1 MKHAL
6 IAAIVVASAALASS
20 ATGRDESTIDL
31 AAARI
36 RSLPGATIASLLSNK
51 VSVEQHGDQIL
62 VHAQSEVD
70 ADRATI
76 WATLSDYDHLA
87 QFIPGMSS
95 SRTISRNGAEA
106 IVEQKGI
113 ATFGPIRRKFTVLL
127 AVRAGPAESI
137 RMSGGGGDFKLYDA
151 RYDIVPL
158 TPHHSRIVYEA
169 TIVPRIPLPSLFS
182 LPIMR
187 SMITSQFDALVDEML
202 RRAENAAMA
211 R

>member
-6 IAAIVVASAALASS
+6 IAAMIFASAAAAS
-20 ATGRDESTIDL
+20 AAMGRDESTIDL
-31 AAARI
+31 AAVR
-36 RSLPGATIASLLSNK
+36 PGPAIALLLSND
-51 VSVEQHGDQIL
+51 VSVQQHGDEIL

-95 SRTISRNGAEA
+95 SRTISRTGAEA

-113 ATFGPIRRKFTVLL
+113 ATFGPIRRRFTVLL
-127 AVRAGPAESI
+127 AVREGPAGSI
-137 RMSGGGGDFKLYDA
+137 RMSRVGGDFKLYDA
-151 RYDIVPL
+151 RYDILPL

-169 TIVPRIPLPSLFS
+169 TIVPGIPLPSLLS
-182 LPIMR
+182 LPVMR

-202 RRAENAAMA
+202 RRADNAATA

>member
-1 MKHAL
+1 M
-6 IAAIVVASAALASS
+6 
-20 ATGRDESTIDL
+20 GRDESTIDL
-31 AAARI
+31 AAARAGPL
-36 RSLPGATIASLLSNK
+36 SGETIASPLSNK
-51 VSVEQHGDQIL
+51 VSVEQHGDKIL

-70 ADRATI
+70 ADRATV

-113 ATFGPIRRKFTVLL
+113 ATFGPIHRKFTVLL
-127 AVRAGPAESI
+127 DVKPGPAESI
-137 RMSGGGGDFKLYDA
+137 RMSGVGGDFKLYDA

-169 TIVPRIPLPSLFS
+169 TILPGIPLPSLIS

-187 SMITSQFDALVDEML
+187 SMITSQFDALVDEVL
-202 RRAENAAMA
+202 RRAENAAMT